1 MDENKNTLDNTESEH
16 DKVEIEQDK
25 DNLDSD
31 ETKLHIITDAFTI
44 IILALIV
51 LAVIDSIFS
60 HDLKNDKNISLSA
73 NETEYNIDKTYD
85 KVEVS
90 EDERK
95 WLQEYVDKYRCNEN
109 FGLKGNYNVTI
120 NNDNVELPILG
131 SKLTSLGYNAL
142 STEKLISWSESF
154 GQYRIQNETHDKI
167 GVGYI
172 NHSDNSSYP
181 DDTVVAYIECPSE
194 CVKINNIEIG
204 DTLEE
209 CLNKLNINNSNNIT
223 EDNTDYNNISLKYNN
238 NEWVLRIQISD
249 EINTDISKIETR
261 YETGEYN
268 DILKGGLYDIE
279 YILYGSNTGYSGLR
293 INIGYDNIESLRH
306 KYWQYNMTK

>member
-1 MDENKNTLDNTESEH
+1 MDKNKNTLDNIEEEQAKDSL
-16 DKVEIEQDK
+16 DNKEI
-25 DNLDSD
+25 
-31 ETKLHIITDAFTI
+31 KLHIMTDAFTV

-51 LAVIDSIFS
+51 LAVIDNIFS

-73 NETEYNIDKTYD
+73 NETEYNIDKAST

-90 EDERK
+90 EDERE
-95 WLQEYVDKYRCNEN
+95 WIQEYVDKYRANEN
-109 FGLKGNYNVTI
+109 FNLLENYNVTI
-120 NNDNVELPILG
+120 NNNSVELPILG
-131 SKLTSLGYNAL
+131 SELTSLGYNAL

-154 GQYRIQNETHDKI
+154 GQYRVQNETHDKI

-181 DDTVVAYIECPSE
+181 DDTVVAYIDCPSE
-194 CVKINNIEIG
+194 YVKINNIEIG

-209 CLNKLNINNSNNIT
+209 CLNKLNISNNKSY
-223 EDNTDYNNISLKYNN
+223 DNISLKYNN

-261 YETGEYN
+261 YETDEYN

-279 YILYGSNTGYSGLR
+279 YILYGSNTGYNGLR
-293 INIGYDNIESLRH
+293 INISYDNIESLRH
-306 KYWQYNMTK
+306 KYWQYKMTK

>member
-1 MDENKNTLDNTESEH
+1 MDKNKNTLDNIEAEQAEESL
-16 DKVEIEQDK
+16 DNKEI
-25 DNLDSD
+25 
-31 ETKLHIITDAFTI
+31 KLHIITDVFTI

-51 LAVIDSIFS
+51 LAVIDNIFN

-90 EDERK
+90 EDERE
-95 WLQEYVDKYRCNEN
+95 WIQEYVDKYRANEN
-109 FGLKGNYNVTI
+109 FNLLGNYNVTI
-120 NNDNVELPILG
+120 NNNSVELPMLG

-142 STEKLISWSESF
+142 NTEKLISWSESF
-154 GQYRIQNETHDKI
+154 GQYRVQNETHDKI

-194 CVKINNIEIG
+194 YVKINNIEIG

-209 CLNKLNINNSNNIT
+209 CLNKLNISNDSISN
-223 EDNTDYNNISLKYNN
+223 EDYNNISLKYNN
-238 NEWVLRIQISD
+238 NEWVLRIQVSN
-249 EINTDISKIETR
+249 EIDTDISKIETR
-261 YETGEYN
+261 YETDEYN

-279 YILYGSNTGYSGLR
+279 YILYGSNTGYNGLR
-293 INIGYDNIESLRH
+293 INISYDNIESLRH
-306 KYWQYNMTK
+306 KYWQYKMTK

>member
-1 MDENKNTLDNTESEH
+1 MDENKNTLDNIEEEQAKDSL
-16 DKVEIEQDK
+16 DNKEI
-25 DNLDSD
+25 
-31 ETKLHIITDAFTI
+31 KLHIMTDAFTV

-51 LAVIDSIFS
+51 LAVIDNIFS

-73 NETEYNIDKTYD
+73 NETEYNIDKAST

-90 EDERK
+90 EDERE
-95 WLQEYVDKYRCNEN
+95 WIQEYVDKYRANEN
-109 FGLKGNYNVTI
+109 FNLLENYNVTI
-120 NNDNVELPILG
+120 NNNSVELPILG
-131 SKLTSLGYNAL
+131 SELTSLGYNAL

-154 GQYRIQNETHDKI
+154 GQYRVQNETHDKI

-194 CVKINNIEIG
+194 YVKINNIEIG

-209 CLNKLNINNSNNIT
+209 CLNKLNISN
-223 EDNTDYNNISLKYNN
+223 DKSYDNISLKYNN

-261 YETGEYN
+261 YETDEYN

-279 YILYGSNTGYSGLR
+279 YILYGSNTGYNGLR
-293 INIGYDNIESLRH
+293 INISYDNIESLRH
-306 KYWQYNMTK
+306 KYWQYKMTK